1 MSDLHF
7 TKCIFCIS
15 MHYLGIAEVE
25 RYLLHVLVSPQK
37 YYLSVT
43 ETKSMALICKQQGLS

>member
-25 RYLLHVLVSPQK
+25 RYLLLVSPQN